1 MFWQLIGQFDP
12 AELAT
17 RVCVVP
23 RRHPL
28 WFIKAARRDVDFIQE
43 VFMLKGHLRP
53 TPRTET
59 PRALRSR
66 PKPRRL
72 TAHEPELRPRHAE
85 PRDERGAGGSTTDR
99 AMAVCLIK
107 GPARCLITDP
117 TAKASAL
124 QHCINL
130 LLDHGA
136 SIAPNGPLHPLAHPS
151 AFEVAGAA

>member
-28 WFIKAARRDVDFIQE
+28 WFIKAARRDVDFAQE
-43 VFMLKGHLRP
+43 IFMLKGHLRP

-59 PRALRSR
+59 PGALRSR
-66 PKPRRL
+66 PKLRRL

-85 PRDERGAGGSTTDR
+85 PRDERSASGSTTDGAR
-99 AMAVCLIK
+99 VACLIK
-107 GPARCLITDP
+107 GRRRFLITNP
-117 TAKASAL
+117 TAKASTL
-124 QHCINL
+124 QHFIS
-130 LLDHGA
+130 LLDEA
-136 SIAPNGPLHPLAHPS
+136 TPAIP
-151 AFEVAGAA
+151 